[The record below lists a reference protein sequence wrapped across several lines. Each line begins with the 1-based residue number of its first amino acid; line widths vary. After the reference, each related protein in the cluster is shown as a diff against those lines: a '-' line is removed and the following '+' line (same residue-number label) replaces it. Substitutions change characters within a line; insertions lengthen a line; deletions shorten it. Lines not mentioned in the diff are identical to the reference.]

1 MCAGLTVFNSI
12 RHMEAGPGDIVAIQG
27 LGGLGHLAVQYANR
41 MGFRVVAVSRGS
53 SKEAFAR
60 KLGAHE
66 YIDTEKVDAGA
77 ALQELGGAKL
87 VVATS
92 PSGQGITGLLKG
104 LGVLGKLLVLSIPGE
119 IPFDTGVMVSQYV
132 G

>member
-1 MCAGLTVFNSI
+1 MGVGAGDTV
-12 RHMEAGPGDIVAIQG
+12 AVQG

-66 YIDTEKVDAGA
+66 YIDTEKVADAGA
-77 ALQELGGAKL
+77 ALKELGGAKL

-92 PSGQGITGLLKG
+92 PSGQGITSLIKG
-104 LGVLGKLLVLSIPGE
+104 LGVLGKLLILSLPGE
-119 IPFDTGVMVSQYV
+119 IPIDTGALVSAGVLLLLYC
-132 G
+132 